1 MKITHDWRI
10 QPVDWQ
16 LWIDKG
22 LAVDGIGGVTLNY
35 QFTQSD
41 LQEEALLLKGKSPE
55 EPAGRSTSP
64 QGEISRRTGAD
75 PE

>member
-41 LQEEALLLKGKSPE
+41 LQEEASSSRGNLPKNRSRSGMSRCWPE
-55 EPAGRSTSP
+55 M
-64 QGEISRRTGAD
+64 RR
-75 PE
+75 

>member
-35 QFTQSD
+35 HSRNPTFRKKHSSSRGN
-41 LQEEALLLKGKSPE
+41 LPKNRSRSGMSRCWPE
-55 EPAGRSTSP
+55 M
-64 QGEISRRTGAD
+64 RR
-75 PE
+75 